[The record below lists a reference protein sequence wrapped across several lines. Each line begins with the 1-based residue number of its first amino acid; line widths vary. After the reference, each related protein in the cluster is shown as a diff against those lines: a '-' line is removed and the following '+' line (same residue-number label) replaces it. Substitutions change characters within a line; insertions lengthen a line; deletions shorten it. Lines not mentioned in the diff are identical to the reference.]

1 MDLVS
6 KPEFD
11 VEVCLDF
18 QCMYINAY
26 SSMHWFAYLLNK
38 WLVGLVYAPERQG
51 SIQDAMAT
59 VYRPAGQWYVLS
71 HALLTNLELDFMLE
85 V

>member
-1 MDLVS
+1 MV
-6 KPEFD
+6 
-11 VEVCLDF
+11 
-18 QCMYINAY
+18 Y
-26 SSMHWFAYLLNK
+26 SL
-38 WLVGLVYAPERQG
+38 ERQG